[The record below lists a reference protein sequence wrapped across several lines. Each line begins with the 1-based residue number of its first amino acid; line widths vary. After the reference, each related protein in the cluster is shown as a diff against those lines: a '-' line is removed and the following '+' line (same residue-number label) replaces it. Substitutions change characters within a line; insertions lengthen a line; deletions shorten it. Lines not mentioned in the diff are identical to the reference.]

1 MADTDDKEKIEEE
14 KTENEEQPQQTKVKN
29 ISILTW
35 IIMAAVIVLLAGSGF
50 VLGRLFAGTS
60 SPETTDSS
68 QKYDPAKAEYLNT
81 SDSPTGSEKTWYYHL
96 EPVVANLD
104 VPGVTRYVRATITME
119 ISTDWEKSTG
129 EIFIEEKKPRL
140 KNWLAI
146 YLASLTLED
155 ARGDKNLK
163 RIQLQILD
171 AFNEMLFPDAK
182 PQIRRILFKE
192 GFAIQ

>member
-1 MADTDDKEKIEEE
+1 
-14 KTENEEQPQQTKVKN
+14 
-29 ISILTW
+29 
-35 IIMAAVIVLLAGSGF
+35 
-50 VLGRLFAGTS
+50 
-60 SPETTDSS
+60 
-68 QKYDPAKAEYLNT
+68 
-81 SDSPTGSEKTWYYHL
+81 
-96 EPVVANLD
+96 
-104 VPGVTRYVRATITME
+104 ME

-182 PQIRRILFKE
+182 PQIKRILFKE